1 MFGRWACKFLIL
13 TVIVLM
19 KLDLAFEIQH
29 DSSMTMEWLDK
40 TDRDSL
46 LLRPAV
52 LVERRKVY
60 NWLVASEATRSIMGP
75 PYFPEYPVPGWEKFC
90 TDYSE
95 HFFLPEGDGYGRVFI
110 LCARGR
116 EIGYIG
122 YFGLNN
128 WRGLAELEI
137 CIASSSDCGQGLGP
151 RAIREL
157 ADKLLEYST
166 VEGVVA
172 RPSRRNRRA
181 VTAFRKAGFIHY
193 DSLVHELP
201 TWIFSVGLYYRDGE
215 ILLRSRDSFVKSD

>member
-1 MFGRWACKFLIL
+1 
-13 TVIVLM
+13 
-19 KLDLAFEIQH
+19 
-29 DSSMTMEWLDK
+29 MERLDK

-52 LVERRKVY
+52 LVERHKVY

-75 PYFPEYPVPGWEKFC
+75 PYFPEYPLPGWEKFC
-90 TDYSE
+90 ADYSE

-110 LCARGR
+110 LCAGER

-137 CIASSSDCGQGLGP
+137 CIASSVDCGQGRGP

-157 ADKLLEYST
+157 ADKLLEYPT
-166 VEGVVA
+166 VDGVVA

-193 DSLVHELP
+193 DSAVHQLP
-201 TWIFSVGLYYRDGE
+201 AWIFSVGLYYRDGVV
-215 ILLRSRDSFVKSD
+215 LLRSRDSFVKSAVKAV